1 MQWEVSGQN
10 DQFNLVI
17 WAGSFQAQ
25 MSIPQQFITL
35 WNTLGLPLLNFCMAS
50 PSPTAVPGGIWHQ
63 TELLFP
69 LMLDNKPLFFFNSFA
84 GSYVVPWLL
93 YMGKKTLCSSK
104 AFTTCEH
111 LQLWARRPT
120 AAGSQER
127 AAWLLTPARCSCIDT
142 QHLVHAPMGALA
154 TKRTFPCNSSR
165 AWKGYDAANKPFSIS
180 CFLGGFVAWCC
191 LPRLFSIKCH

>member
-1 MQWEVSGQN
+1 MGWLLPGSDVRSAAVYHPMEYPRAAFA
-10 DQFNLVI
+10 QFLP
-17 WAGSFQAQ
+17 GFPFP
-25 MSIPQQFITL
+25 PQQC
-35 WNTLGLPLLNFCMAS
+35 LGGYGTRQNSFS
-50 PSPTAVPGGIWHQ
+50 PWCWTIS
-63 TELLFP
+63 LY
-69 LMLDNKPLFFFNSFA
+69 FFFNSFA

-127 AAWLLTPARCSCIDT
+127 AAWLLPPARCSCIDT